1 MEQPGLTTDVNV
13 RGTLNVL
20 LAARDAGAVVV
31 AASSS
36 SVYGDQTEFPLR
48 ESMTLAPRSP
58 YAASKLALE
67 VYCAGMYRSYG
78 VPTVALRYFNVY
90 GPGQDPESEYAAVVP
105 RFAMAC
111 LTGAR
116 PEVHGDGEQS
126 RDFSYIDDVVEANL
140 RSAKA
145 PPEAYGMA
153 FNIGGGG
160 EPTSVNRLL
169 ALIADRVGVTPDPV
183 HTESRA
189 GDVRMT
195 QADVSLAGRMLGY
208 VPQVSIEDG
217 VARTTDWFKAGAGS
231 APIEE
236 VRTMK
241 VAVVG
246 IGHVGLITGAALA
259 SLGHEVVGMDTDP
272 AKVET
277 LQAGRAPFH
286 EPGLDDLLR
295 DGVRS
300 GGLRFTGSIPDAVTG
315 ASVVFV
321 CVGRPPVGLGDRSLI
336 AVEGAVREIA
346 RAASD
351 GVVLVV
357 KSTVPPGTSGRID
370 QVARMERPE
379 LDLDRCLEPRVPA

>member
-1 MEQPGLTTDVNV
+1 MTDRVLVTGAAGFIGSHLCRRLVADGAEVVGLDDLSDGTLDNLRETPEVRFVEADLRDEAAVADAARGCGAIYHQGAKRSVPRSMEQPGLTTDVNV

-145 PPEAYGMA
+145 PPEAHGMA

-236 VRTMK
+236 V
-241 VAVVG
+241 
-246 IGHVGLITGAALA
+246 
-259 SLGHEVVGMDTDP
+259 
-272 AKVET
+272 
-277 LQAGRAPFH
+277 
-286 EPGLDDLLR
+286 
-295 DGVRS
+295 
-300 GGLRFTGSIPDAVTG
+300 
-315 ASVVFV
+315 
-321 CVGRPPVGLGDRSLI
+321 
-336 AVEGAVREIA
+336 A
-346 RAASD
+346 R
-351 GVVLVV
+351 
-357 KSTVPPGTSGRID
+357 
-370 QVARMERPE
+370 
-379 LDLDRCLEPRVPA
+379 